1 MNTKNATR
9 AQRMI
14 ICACTTGG
22 PLSSRRRDGQ
32 PDSRGSIS
40 TEAAEQLPDRGLHIA
55 IARIDGDPAFGRA
68 APIRD
73 GAVEPS
79 DDRLEHSGVER
90 FVRTTAVASESHV
103 EAWDE
108 HD

>member
-9 AQRMI
+9 AQRMVI
-14 ICACTTGG
+14 SACTTGG

-40 TEAAEQLPDRGLHIA
+40 TEAAEQLPDSGLHIE

-79 DDRLEHSGVER
+79 DDRLQHSRVER
-90 FVRTTAVASESHV
+90 FVSISTVASCIRK
-103 EAWDE
+103 
-108 HD
+108 